1 MERRDLMKK
10 KLNRVLSCLVIGG
23 LLLASGSAVLAAS
36 DTETQS
42 AAPAVRASGPRG
54 AGMEDNLKEVLDS
67 LVSSS
72 SITQEQADQL
82 LALQAEKQAQMK
94 SQWEEIKN
102 LTPEERKSTNTEKP
116 INRAGISSDAV
127 EQGIITE
134 AEQETICNALA
145 ANDTATQSAASA
157 VRAPGPRGAGMEDN
171 LKEVLASLVSSSS
184 ITQEQAD
191 QLLALQAERQ
201 AQMKSQWEKIKDLT
215 PEERKSMNSEKPTN
229 RSSIFS
235 DAVEQGIITE
245 AERET
250 ICNALAEARQEQ
262 RQAELQERFAELVS
276 QGIISQEQADTIIV
290 QIQKAAAV
298 QQAELEKVKDMSAEE
313 RQQYLQ
319 SKGEKA
325 NLLDD
330 LIADG
335 TLTQAQ
341 ADDVAKLMGGG
352 FHKSPPS
359 QRTE

>member
-1 MERRDLMKK
+1 M
-10 KLNRVLSCLVIGG
+10 
-23 LLLASGSAVLAAS
+23 
-36 DTETQS
+36 
-42 AAPAVRASGPRG
+42 
-54 AGMEDNLKEVLDS
+54 
-67 LVSSS
+67 
-72 SITQEQADQL
+72 
-82 LALQAEKQAQMK
+82 
-94 SQWEEIKN
+94 
-102 LTPEERKSTNTEKP
+102 
-116 INRAGISSDAV
+116 
-127 EQGIITE
+127 
-134 AEQETICNALA
+134 
-145 ANDTATQSAASA
+145 
-157 VRAPGPRGAGMEDN
+157 
-171 LKEVLASLVSSSS
+171 
-184 ITQEQAD
+184 
-191 QLLALQAERQ
+191 
-201 AQMKSQWEKIKDLT
+201 
-215 PEERKSMNSEKPTN
+215 
-229 RSSIFS
+229 
-235 DAVEQGIITE
+235 
-245 AERET
+245 
-250 ICNALAEARQEQ
+250 AEARQEQ